1 VIARTMTVNVTPVND
16 APSGAD
22 ATVVTLEDTAY
33 TFGVTDFGF
42 SDRDG
47 NAFLAVRIA
56 ALPTAGSLA
65 LAGAAVTA
73 GQVVSVAAIAAGD
86 LTLSPAANAN
96 GTAYASFAFQVQ
108 DAGGTAN
115 GGVDTDVS
123 ARTLTLNVTSVNDA
137 PAGAD
142 TTVKAREDTAYTF
155 SVTDFGYTD
164 PSDNAP
170 NVLLNVKIGVL
181 AGAGSLTLGGV
192 AVSPGQI
199 IPVARITA
207 GELQFMPARGGTGT
221 GYATLTFQLQ
231 DDGGVAGG
239 GADSD
244 GTPRTITVDVIRTKF
259 PDESVPGGPVIAA
272 EQPAQAPAAAA
283 AADDSKTSEADA
295 RAKSTLAKIAAS
307 LAEALAQTRVV
318 AGNDIDAQVSVLSAT
333 PPPAA
338 DAVSPRSSP
347 SSASA
352 RAVVNGAIVVA
363 PDLLLETKPEGAI
376 SMIAVAGVRAGA
388 APGAAVVEN
397 AAEEADPKKQAYA
410 MLTLENGVRAS
421 AIIVSAGMVSWTLQG
436 AGLIASLLTSAPA
449 WRHLDPMPVLAPEE
463 EKPDWGEN
471 DDDAQRE
478 EDAADSMWRIDA
490 KRRTVS

>member
-1 VIARTMTVNVTPVND
+1 
-16 APSGAD
+16 
-22 ATVVTLEDTAY
+22 
-33 TFGVTDFGF
+33 
-42 SDRDG
+42 
-47 NAFLAVRIA
+47 
-56 ALPTAGSLA
+56 
-65 LAGAAVTA
+65 
-73 GQVVSVAAIAAGD
+73 
-86 LTLSPAANAN
+86 
-96 GTAYASFAFQVQ
+96 
-108 DAGGTAN
+108 
-115 GGVDTDVS
+115 
-123 ARTLTLNVTSVNDA
+123 
-137 PAGAD
+137 
-142 TTVKAREDTAYTF
+142 
-155 SVTDFGYTD
+155 
-164 PSDNAP
+164 
-170 NVLLNVKIGVL
+170 
-181 AGAGSLTLGGV
+181 
-192 AVSPGQI
+192 VSPGQI

-207 GELQFMPARGGTGT
+207 GALQFTPARSGTGT

-231 DDGGVAGG
+231 DDGGVANG

-244 GTPRTITVDVIRTKF
+244 GTPRTITVDVIRTRF
-259 PDESVPGGPVIAA
+259 PDQSVPGGPVIVA

-283 AADDSKTSEADA
+283 AAEDSKTSEADA

-318 AGNDIDAQVSVLSAT
+318 AGNDIDAQVSVLSAA
-333 PPPAA
+333 PPTAA
-338 DAVSPRSSP
+338 DAVSPRSAP

-363 PDLLLETKPEGAI
+363 PDLALETKPEGAI
-376 SMIAVAGVRAGA
+376 SMIAVTGVRAGA